1 MNTNSHYHRSKHSRC
16 LDESLDI
23 DSALDA
29 WDRSKYKERINKILL
44 IEEPDRSHE
53 HREEYDGTEH

>member
-1 MNTNSHYHRSKHSRC
+1 MNTNKHYHRSKDSKC

-44 IEEPDRSHE
+44 IEEPDRS
-53 HREEYDGTEH
+53 RESKDEEE